1 MPKGL
6 IAFIAVACIAL
17 MSMAV
22 IFMKKSA
29 DAARKK
35 SGTIMEQ
42 FKTVD
47 KDFQQSN
54 ERLDS
59 LNKLYLDSLIKANK

>member
-6 IAFIAVACIAL
+6 IAFIVVACIAL
-17 MSMAV
+17 MSMGV

-29 DAARKK
+29 DNARKK
-35 SGTIMEQ
+35 SDTILEQ
-42 FKTVD
+42 FKTVY
-47 KDFQQSN
+47 KDLKHIN

-59 LNKLYLDSLIKANK
+59 INNLYLDSLIKANK

>member
-6 IAFIAVACIAL
+6 IAFIVVACIAV

-29 DAARKK
+29 DATRKK
-35 SGTIMEQ
+35 SDIIIEQ

-47 KDFQQSN
+47 RDLQQSN
-54 ERLDS
+54 VRLDS
-59 LNKLYLDSLIKANK
+59 INKMYLDSLIKANK

>member
-6 IAFIAVACIAL
+6 IAFIVVACIAL

-29 DAARKK
+29 DAAQKK
-35 SGTIMEQ
+35 SDTIMEQ

-47 KDFQQSN
+47 RDLQQSN
-54 ERLDS
+54 ESLDS
-59 LNKLYLDSLIKANK
+59 INKMYLDSLIKANK

>member
-6 IAFIAVACIAL
+6 IVFIVVGCIAL

-35 SGTIMEQ
+35 SDTIMEQ

-47 KDFQQSN
+47 RDLKQSS

-59 LNKLYLDSLIKANK
+59 LNKIDFDSLPKANK